1 MEQTSK
7 REVKYDT
14 VAVTQTVY
22 VCDTI
27 REREII
33 TITQTDS
40 GEEKSRTTQK
50 ELYRITDRTKEQN
63 NYAEHLQNSQKEE
76 RIEPKTE
83 EKDKKQHPIKIFLYG
98 VGTGIGLLGLFLVIK
113 RIRKVLL

>member
-7 REVKYDT
+7 KEVKYDT

-22 VCDTI
+22 VRDTI
-27 REREII
+27 REREVI

-50 ELYRITDRTKEQN
+50 ELYHITDRAKEQN
-63 NYAEHLQNSQKEE
+63 NYAEHLQNSQTEE
-76 RIEPKTE
+76 RIEPKAE

-98 VGTGIGLLGLFLVIK
+98 VGTGIGLLGLFLM
-113 RIRKVLL
+113 IRKIRRIML